1 MNIISNTGGK
11 SAMKSRS
18 ITFWARLLGAAIILA
33 ASTVVFAQSL
43 EHKVDF
49 YLEGKVGTETVKP
62 GSYTISYPD
71 AETGSL
77 QIKVGK
83 KVVSTQ
89 FKRQVVES
97 TASVD
102 KMTYSENADG
112 SRAIAT
118 ITPRGK
124 KYTLVLQ

>member
-1 MNIISNTGGK
+1 
-11 SAMKSRS
+11 MKSRS
-18 ITFWARLLGAAIILA
+18 AGSVLLA
-33 ASTVVFAQSL
+33 ALIIAAATVIYAQGL

-49 YLEGKVGTETVKP
+49 YLEGKVGTEIVKP
-62 GSYTISYPD
+62 GSYTVSYPD
-71 AETGSL
+71 ADTGSL

-83 KVVSTQ
+83 KLVTSP
-89 FKRQVVES
+89 FKRQPVDA
-97 TASVD
+97 TANVD

>member
-1 MNIISNTGGK
+1 MRK
-11 SAMKSRS
+11 LS
-18 ITFWARLLGAAIILA
+18 ITNSFWARLLGLAILLVA
-33 ASTVVFAQSL
+33 TTVLHAQGL

-62 GSYTISYPD
+62 GSYTIAYPD
-71 AETGSL
+71 ADSGSL

-83 KVVSTQ
+83 KVV
-89 FKRQVVES
+89 
-97 TASVD
+97 TASFTRQAIDAQANVD
-102 KMTYSENADG
+102 KMTYRENTDG

-124 KYTLVLQ
+124 KFTLVLQ